1 MVMPSDPKLHQ
12 SLGAAGLARYWKLA
26 PRRAL
31 SLHPRQAGVLLVAQ
45 GQAWATLQ
53 EPHPVRGKES
63 GDHCLRAGQQ
73 LRVSAGQHLVIESLD
88 GGPVYFDWTPSLSPR
103 RLPRSRW
110 NEAVVQPLRDL
121 RQALWLAA
129 GALVRLLIGLAGYGE
144 FLVAGRGRVMTGH
157 EANPP

>member
-1 MVMPSDPKLHQ
+1 MVMPSDPKLPQ
-12 SLGAAGLARYWKLA
+12 SLGAPALARYWKLA
-26 PRRAL
+26 PQRAL
-31 SLHPRQAGVLLVAQ
+31 SLHPREAGVLSIAQ
-45 GQAWATLQ
+45 GQVWATLQ
-53 EPHPVRGKES
+53 GPHPVRGKDA
-63 GDHCLRAGQQ
+63 GDRCLQAGQQ
-73 LRVSAGQHLVIESLD
+73 LKVSAGQHLVMESLD
-88 GGPVYFDWTPSLSPR
+88 GAPVYFDWTPALSPR

-144 FLVAGRGRVMTGH
+144 YLAAGRGRVMTGH